1 MTRREKAAKL
11 DRQATELKKLGEFAQ
26 AIELYQQA
34 IAADRYWPVPLY
46 NLGLLFKHQHR
57 WPESLEYNRRAV
69 ALAPSDQAALW
80 NLGIAATALG
90 EWDQAR
96 AAWRGFGIRIP
107 EGEGPLDFP
116 CGFGP
121 IRINPDGDAEVV
133 WAYRID
139 PARAVLN
146 SIPFPESKHRWGD
159 VVLND
164 GAPNGYRKYKGRELP
179 VFDELEL
186 LEASLYGTF
195 VARVALPER
204 GDKLLLELAKIAAD
218 QEGNA
223 EDWSTS
229 VRILCKACSEGRP
242 HADHDTEQAAPDGV
256 HLIGIAAR
264 DRRQATQILSAWESS
279 SDDIRVESLDDALPG
294 GDGADILNN

>member
-1 MTRREKAAKL
+1 MTKREKAANL
-11 DRQATELKKLGEFAQ
+11 DRKATELKKQGQFTQ
-26 AIELYQQA
+26 AIDLYQQA
-34 IAADRYWPVPLY
+34 IAADRYWSVPLY

-69 ALAPSDQAALW
+69 ALAPADQAAWW

-90 EWDQAR
+90 DWEQAR
-96 AAWRGFGIRIP
+96 AAWRGFGIP
-107 EGEGPLDFP
+107 VPDGEGPLDFP
-116 CGFGP
+116 CGYGP

-146 SIPFPESKHRWGD
+146 CIPFPESKHRWGD

-164 GAPNGYRKYKGRELP
+164 GAPNGYRKYKGQEIP

-186 LEASLYGTF
+186 LVPSPFGTY
-195 VARVALPER
+195 VARVVLPER
-204 GDKLLLELAKIAAD
+204 GEDLLHELARIAAD
-218 QEGNA
+218 QEGSA

-229 VRILCKACSEGRP
+229 VRMLCKACSEGRP
-242 HADHDTEQAAPDGV
+242 HADHDTAQVVAEGL

-264 DRRQATQILSAWESS
+264 DRRHATRILSAWESS
-279 SDDIRVESLDDALPG
+279 SDDIQVESLDDALAG
-294 GDGADILNN
+294 GGSADVLNN